1 VIARG
6 RIAVPGD
13 KSITHRALMLAALT
27 DGVCR
32 FDDALSAGDT
42 RATASCLRA
51 LGVVV
56 SPLVEGRAVTVQGRG
71 LRPFRRPARMLDCR
85 NSGTTARLLMGLL
98 SAHRFAAT
106 LTGDASLR
114 RRPMARVAG
123 PLEAMGS
130 RITTT
135 DGRLPVTVRGG
146 ELRDF
151 DYQSP
156 VASAQV
162 KTALLF
168 AGLAGGVRV
177 SVTEPVRS
185 RDHSERLLAMLGA
198 GCGVRGNTMT
208 LDPVERLPAFSGAIP
223 GDFSSAAYL
232 VAAALLAERS
242 ELRIENVNVNPTRT
256 GFLLAVERMGATV
269 EIEDRAESLGEP
281 IGVLVPRTSHPAPR
295 TSWAPVT
302 VEPDEIPSMVDEI
315 PLLACL
321 TSRAEGTSVFRGVGE
336 LRVKE
341 SDRLALVA
349 KNLVTLGVRAHTEED
364 TLWVEGTDRPPIGRI
379 ETAGDH
385 RLAMSFAVLGTL
397 PGASVTLDDRDC
409 VAISYPSF
417 FTDLRRILRR
427 A

>member
-27 DGVCR
+27 DGACR
-32 FDDALSAGDT
+32 FDGALSAGDT

-51 LGVVV
+51 LGVAV

-71 LRPFRRPARMLDCR
+71 LRPFHRPAKTLDCL
-85 NSGTTARLLMGLL
+85 NSGTTARLLLGLL

-114 RRPMARVAG
+114 RRPMARIAG
-123 PLEAMGS
+123 PLEAMGA

-135 DGRLPVTVRGG
+135 DGHLPVTVRGAA
-146 ELRDF
+146 LHDF
-151 DYQSP
+151 VYESP

-168 AGLAGGVRV
+168 AGLAGGVSV

-185 RDHSERLLAMLGA
+185 RDHTERILKVLGV
-198 GCGVRGNTMT
+198 GCEVLGNTVMIQ
-208 LDPVERLPAFSGAIP
+208 PAERLPAIGGTIP

-232 VAAALLAERS
+232 TTAALLANRS
-242 ELRIENVNVNPTRT
+242 ELRIEGVNVNPTRT
-256 GFLLAVERMGATV
+256 GFLRAIARMGAQV
-269 EIEDRAESLGEP
+269 EIDDRTESLGEP
-281 IGVLVPRTSHPAPR
+281 IGTLLPAPDTR
-295 TSWAPVT
+295 HLTPVS
-302 VEPDEIPSMVDEI
+302 VEPREIPSMVDEI

-321 TSRAEGTSVFRGVGE
+321 ASRAEGTSVFRGVGE

-349 KNLVTLGVRAHTEED
+349 RNLVTLGGRAHTEAD
-364 TLWVEGTDRPPIGRI
+364 TLWVEGTDRPPVGRV

-397 PGASVTLDDRDC
+397 PGARVTLDDRDC

>member
-1 VIARG
+1 
-6 RIAVPGD
+6 
-13 KSITHRALMLAALT
+13 MLAALT
-27 DGVCR
+27 DGECR
-32 FDDALSAGDT
+32 FDGALSAGDT

-51 LGVVV
+51 LAITV
-56 SPLVEGRAVTVQGRG
+56 SPLSDGRTVGVQGRG
-71 LRPFRRPARMLDCR
+71 LRPFRRPAKTLDAR
-85 NSGTTARLLMGLL
+85 NSGTTVRLLMGLL
-98 SAHRFAAT
+98 AAHRFQAT

-123 PLEAMGS
+123 PLEAMGA

-146 ELRDF
+146 ALSEIE
-151 DYQSP
+151 YQSP

-168 AGLAGGVRV
+168 AGLSGGVRV
-177 SVTEPVRS
+177 MVTEPVRS
-185 RDHSERLLAMLGA
+185 RDHTERMLRMLGA
-198 GCGVRGNTMT
+198 SCVVHGNTVT
-208 LDPVERLPAFSGAIP
+208 IQPVERLGAIGGTIP

-232 VAAALLAERS
+232 VAVAILAARS
-242 ELRIENVNVNPTRT
+242 DLRIEGVNVNPTRT
-256 GFLLAVERMGATV
+256 GFLRAIERMGAVVGVADVT
-269 EIEDRAESLGEP
+269 ESIGEP
-281 IGVLVPRTSHPAPR
+281 VGTLLPTHDSRRTTPLS
-295 TSWAPVT
+295 SVT
-302 VEPDEIPSMVDEI
+302 VEPSDIPSMVDEI

-321 TSRAEGTSVFRGVGE
+321 ASRAAGTSVFRGVGE

-349 KNLVTLGVRAHTEED
+349 KNLVTVGVRAHTEAD
-364 TLWVEGTDRPPIGRI
+364 TLWVEGTDRPPAGRV

-397 PGASVTLDDRDC
+397 PGARVSLDDRDC
-409 VAISYPSF
+409 VAVSYPAF
-417 FTDLRRILRR
+417 FTDLRRMLRR

>member
-13 KSITHRALMLAALT
+13 KSITHRAMMLAALT
-27 DGVCR
+27 DGPCR
-32 FDDALSAGDT
+32 FDGALAAGDT
-42 RATASCLRA
+42 RATASCLRS
-51 LGVVV
+51 LGISV
-56 SPLVEGRAVTVQGRG
+56 SPLALGRRLTVHGLGRKA
-71 LRPFRRPARMLDCR
+71 FRRPAKMLDCG

-98 SAHRFAAT
+98 AAHRFTAT

-123 PLEAMGS
+123 PLEAMGA
-130 RITTT
+130 RISTT
-135 DGRLPVTVRGG
+135 DGRLPVTIRGG
-146 ELRDF
+146 ALRAVR
-151 DYQSP
+151 YESP

-168 AGLAGGVRV
+168 AGVAGGVAV

-185 RDHSERLLAMLGA
+185 RDHTERLLRTLGA
-198 GCGVRGNTMT
+198 RCVVRENTVT
-208 LDPVERLPAFSGAIP
+208 VQPVEHLAAIDGTIP

-232 VAAALLAERS
+232 VAAALLCERS
-242 ELRIENVNVNPTRT
+242 ELRIEGVNINPTRT
-256 GFLLAVERMGATV
+256 GFLRAVERMGLGVSV
-269 EIEDRAESLGEP
+269 EDLRESLGEP
-281 IGVLVPRTSHPAPR
+281 VATLLPTHDARRTTHLL
-295 TSWAPVT
+295 PVT
-302 VEPDEIPSMVDEI
+302 VEPNEIPSMVDEI

-321 TSRAEGTSVFRGVGE
+321 ASRAEGTSVFKGVGE

-349 KNLVTLGVRAHTEED
+349 RNLAALGVRAYTEGD
-364 TLWVEGTDRPPIGRI
+364 TLWVEGSDRPPTGRV

-397 PGASVTLDDRDC
+397 PGARVTLDNRGC

-417 FTDLRRILRR
+417 FADLRRILRR

>member
-1 VIARG
+1 
-6 RIAVPGD
+6 
-13 KSITHRALMLAALT
+13 MLAALT
-27 DGVCR
+27 DGLCR
-32 FDDALSAGDT
+32 FEGALSAGDT
-42 RATASCLRA
+42 RASASCLRA
-51 LGVVV
+51 LGIAV
-56 SPLVEGRAVTVQGRG
+56 SPLVGGRAVTVQGRG
-71 LRPFRRPARMLDCR
+71 LRPFHRPAKTLDCL
-85 NSGTTARLLMGLL
+85 NSGTTARLLLGLL

-123 PLEAMGS
+123 PLTAMGA

-135 DGRLPVTVRGG
+135 DGHLPVTVRGAA
-146 ELRDF
+146 LHDF
-151 DYQSP
+151 VYESP

-168 AGLAGGVRV
+168 AGLAGGVSV

-185 RDHSERLLAMLGA
+185 RDHSERLLALLGA
-198 GCGVRGNTMT
+198 GCVVRGSTVT
-208 LDPVERLPAFSGAIP
+208 LEAVERLPAFSGAIP

-232 VAAALLAERS
+232 VAAALLAKRS
-242 ELRIENVNVNPTRT
+242 ELRIEGVNINPTRL
-256 GFLLAVERMGATV
+256 GFLRAIERMGARV
-269 EIEDRAESLGEP
+269 GIENESETLGEP
-281 IGVLVPRTSHPAPR
+281 IATLTPASRPL
-295 TSWAPVT
+295 APVT
-302 VEPDEIPSMVDEI
+302 VEPSEIPSMVDEI
-315 PLLACL
+315 PLLATL
-321 TSRAEGTSVFRGVGE
+321 ASRAEGTSVFRGVGE

-349 KNLVTLGVRAHTEED
+349 KNLVTLGVRAHSEGD
-364 TLWVEGTDRPPIGRI
+364 TLWVEGSDRPPVGRV

-397 PGASVTLDDRDC
+397 PGARVTLDDRAC

-417 FTDLRRILRR
+417 FTDLRRSLRR